1 MESGIHGCGIRN
13 PQRGIRNPR
22 LSWITLHGATRG
34 NQQAKRRTTFG
45 SIEKYLTEKY
55 VNAWQRNE
63 WLAGLADR
71 NKRKAKNT
79 SGSTT
84 GGGAASTAP
93 AGSSTAS
100 SGTGAGGAGG
110 AAMT

>member
-1 MESGIHGCGIRN
+1 MG
-13 PQRGIRNPR
+13 
-22 LSWITLHGATRG
+22 LS
-34 NQQAKRRTTFG
+34 G

-93 AGSSTAS
+93 AGSSTALAKNRS
-100 SGTGAGGAGG
+100 RRSRKGSHDMKGWCR
-110 AAMT
+110 